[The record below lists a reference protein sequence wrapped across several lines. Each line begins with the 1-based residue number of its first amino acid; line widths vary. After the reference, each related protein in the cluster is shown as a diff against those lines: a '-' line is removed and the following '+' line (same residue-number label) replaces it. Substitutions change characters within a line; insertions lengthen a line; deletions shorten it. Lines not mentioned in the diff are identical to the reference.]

1 MKLQI
6 LLEENAIEDSE
17 TAPFV
22 YEQAFEA
29 CDRVRT
35 NTGLWKRFYYAR
47 TSRANKDALSG
58 GQITAIV
65 IRSAPRVLD
74 GFVAQ
79 FGILFMTSISWNV
92 YDQVI

>member
-1 MKLQI
+1 MQLKTVRLH
-6 LLEENAIEDSE
+6 LLFTNKPLKPV
-17 TAPFV
+17 TGFV
-22 YEQAFEA
+22 
-29 CDRVRT
+29 RI
-35 NTGLWKRFYYAR
+35 TGLWKRFYYAR

-58 GQITAIV
+58 GQLTAIV

>member
-35 NTGLWKRFYYAR
+35 NNRAVETILLREDIKSKQGR
-47 TSRANKDALSG
+47 TEW
-58 GQITAIV
+58 
-65 IRSAPRVLD
+65 RSDHCHSYQERPAGPGWVCCAVWHTFHD
-74 GFVAQ
+74 VN
-79 FGILFMTSISWNV
+79 ILERI
-92 YDQVI
+92 